1 MIEDKNRSIKN
12 RNCVYSRDPKVLEPK
27 FTQSLEKLST
37 RYITALQYLRLAN
50 NRLMQIINQTEDPRD
65 SYTRELTERIE
76 TFIKD
81 QK

>member
-1 MIEDKNRSIKN
+1 MREDKNRSIKN

-37 RYITALQYLRLAN
+37 RYITALQYLKLAN
-50 NRLMQIINQTEDPRD
+50 IELESLSMEHPALRP
-65 SYTRELTERIE
+65 LTEQITIFFE
-76 TFIKD
+76 E